1 MIYLLRTRS
10 SGTTVRLLL
19 RSRVEVE
26 PSSSNRLSGCSSLI
40 LHPTTRNLFHRP
52 RSPRTL
58 CAPVLGH
65 LPNSPL
71 SAYALLSPCYHA
83 ACITWTL
90 NTPGRSLRE
99 HYLHINI
106 RISFRMTDQIELKL
120 DSFLII
126 RHINENCLIINENAL
141 RSLDYSLSLVVLD
154 GATCV
159 TLFTSND
166 LNLGPLRF
174 HAEVMLSDLRS
185 WRSVRF

>member
-10 SGTTVRLLL
+10 GGTSVRLLL

-26 PSSSNRLSGCSSLI
+26 LSSSNRLSGRSSLI

-65 LPNSPL
+65 LLTSSL
-71 SAYALLSPCYHA
+71 SAYALLP
-83 ACITWTL
+83 CITWTL

-99 HYLHINI
+99 HYLHIII
-106 RISFRMTDQIELKL
+106 RILSRMNDQIELKL
-120 DSFLII
+120 DSFLLI
-126 RHINENCLIINENAL
+126 RLINENCLVINENAL
-141 RSLDYSLSLVVLD
+141 RSLDYSPPLVVVD
-154 GATCV
+154 GATSV

-166 LNLGPLRF
+166 LILGPLRF

-185 WRSVRF
+185 WRSIRI